1 MFKSAFKNRKG
12 FTLIELLVVI
22 GILAVLLAIVLVA
35 INPARQFEQAN
46 NTKRSSDV
54 NAILNAIHQ
63 YAASNQGNLP
73 PGLAAADA
81 DDPIAVSTAG
91 TGEEFCDALV
101 TEYIAA
107 LPVDP
112 STGPDPVEEA
122 DCADYDTG
130 YVVSKSSAD
139 NRITVSTD
147 GLDTE
152 IVVIR

>member
-1 MFKSAFKNRKG
+1 MFKSALKNRKG

-73 PGLAAADA
+73 AGLASATAG
-81 DDPIAVSTAG
+81 DDIAVSTAG
-91 TGEEFCDALV
+91 TGAEFCDALV

-112 STGPDPVEEA
+112 STGPDPVEKE

-130 YVVSKSSAD
+130 YVVSKSSDD
-139 NRITVSTD
+139 NRITVSTF
-147 GLDTE
+147 GLNPE